1 METRP
6 LDLADLDAAFDIR
19 TRSFGPLSD
28 TSQAQWKEL
37 AAADAG
43 QLLGVYD
50 GSRLAGVARYHRFG
64 QWWHGQDIPM
74 AGVAGVVV
82 APEHRGRGV
91 GRLLMTS
98 MLDLVAAERFPL
110 SALYPQ
116 TAPLYRSLGWELA
129 GVQPTVTIPGEAL
142 RTIPA
147 AAVPLRRVGADDLP
161 EIREIV
167 RRVHAESRDC
177 GPIEF
182 PEHVLRYWM
191 TKEPQFAYL
200 AEDGYLEYNWNG
212 AETLY
217 VEYAVALSEQTSRAL
232 WALVGSGASVART
245 VRGAVAPH
253 DPVRW
258 MTREPAAV
266 ADRQRPWM
274 LRIVNAPAAIAGR
287 GFPVGVSASAVV
299 AIDDPQLPGNAGPW
313 QLEVSGGRGELTLT
327 ERDSPMRLTAGGFA
341 SLYAGT
347 PVSSLRRAG
356 LARDGDPERDALL
369 DGAFAATTYCL
380 DYF

>member
-1 METRP
+1 MESRP
-6 LDLADLDAAFDIR
+6 LDLADIDAAFDIR
-19 TRSFGPLSD
+19 TRSFGRLPD
-28 TSQAQWKEL
+28 ASQAQWKEL
-37 AAADAG
+37 AAADVG

-64 QWWHGQDIPM
+64 QWWHGRSVQM

-82 APEHRGRGV
+82 APEDRGRGV
-91 GRLLMTS
+91 GRLLMTG
-98 MLDLVAAERFPL
+98 MLGLVAAEGFPL

-116 TAPLYRSLGWELA
+116 TAPLYRGLGWELA

-147 AAVPLRRVGADDLP
+147 SPVALRRVGVDDLP
-161 EIREIV
+161 EIMAVV
-167 RRVHAESRDC
+167 RRVHEASRDC

-182 PEHVLRYWM
+182 PEHVARYWM
-191 TKEPQFAYL
+191 TKEPPFAFL
-200 AEDGYLEYNWNG
+200 AEDGYLEYDWDG
-212 AETLY
+212 AETLR
-217 VEYAVALSEQTSRAL
+217 VDYAAALSEATSRAL

-245 VRGAVAPH
+245 VRGSVAPH

-299 AIDDPQLPGNAGPW
+299 AIDDPQLRGNAGPW
-313 QLEVSGGRGELTLT
+313 QLEVSGGRGALTLT
-327 ERDSPMRLTAGGFA
+327 ERGAPLRLTAGGFA

-347 PVSSLRRAG
+347 PVDRKSVV
-356 LARDGDPERDALL
+356 
-369 DGAFAATTYCL
+369 
-380 DYF
+380 